1 MESVQRNLLR
11 LKNLTSSKSRGLL
24 GLVGSGEY
32 LPVLQEFERSLLEA
46 GPSRRYVQIPTAAG
60 RESLDRLDFWHHRGE
75 DQAFRIGAEQ
85 IFLPIYNRA
94 DAMREDLAVQIDG
107 AGLIYLSGGDPHY
120 LAETLIGTPVY
131 DAIYR
136 NWQAGSSLAG
146 CSAGA
151 MAMGPDIPH
160 FRKMKEAGEKGFGVV
175 PHIRVIPHYNK
186 FFKWIPDAAAQLF
199 LKAPEGVHLLGI
211 DEDTAI
217 VSADL
222 INWRV
227 FGVGAVHVLNG
238 AHPQK
243 FHSDSEL
250 VTAKTI

>member
-1 MESVQRNLLR
+1 MP
-11 LKNLTSSKSRGLL
+11 GLL

-32 LPVLQEFERSLLEA
+32 LPVLQEFEKSLLEA
-46 GPSRRYVQIPTAAG
+46 GPSRKYVQIPTAAG
-60 RESLDRLDFWHHRGE
+60 RESSDRLDFWRKRGE
-75 DQAFRIGAEQ
+75 EQARRIGGEQ

-94 DAMREDLAVQIDG
+94 DAMREDLAALIDG
-107 AGLIYLSGGDPHY
+107 AGLIYFSGGDPHY
-120 LAETLIGTPVY
+120 LAESLIDTPVY
-131 DAIYR
+131 DAIFR

-160 FRKMKEAGEKGFGVV
+160 FRKMKEVGEKGFAVV

-186 FFKWIPDAAAQLF
+186 FFKWIPDSAAQLF
-199 LKAPEGVHLLGI
+199 LKAPEGVNLLGI

-217 VSADL
+217 VSSDL
-222 INWRV
+222 INWKV

-238 AHPQK
+238 ANPQK

-250 VTAKTI
+250 VTVKTI